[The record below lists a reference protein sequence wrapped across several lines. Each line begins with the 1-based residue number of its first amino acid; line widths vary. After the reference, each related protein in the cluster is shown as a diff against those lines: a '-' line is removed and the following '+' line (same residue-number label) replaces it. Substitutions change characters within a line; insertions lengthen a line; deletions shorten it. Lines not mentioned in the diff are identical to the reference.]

1 LLEYKRFDAQGSKD
15 KVSLMKVI
23 ANIIKFVI
31 LLLLFLLLGC
41 AQKQPVLYPNSH
53 LKSVGKEAAQADI
66 EECIQLAKDYGT
78 DTDKGNEIVK
88 SSAKGA
94 AVGAAGGAAVGAVT
108 GNFGR
113 GVAAGAAGGAA
124 VGGTRKALDSGDPN
138 SVFKRFVEKCLRDKG
153 YHPIGW
159 K

>member
-1 LLEYKRFDAQGSKD
+1 
-15 KVSLMKVI
+15 MKVI

-31 LLLLFLLLGC
+31 FLLLFFLLGC

-113 GVAAGAAGGAA
+113 GLAAGAAGGAA
-124 VGGTRKALDSGDPN
+124 VGGTRKALESGDPN
-138 SVFKRFVEKCLRDKG
+138 PVFKRFVEKCLRDKG

>member
-1 LLEYKRFDAQGSKD
+1 MKAFAIISKLL
-15 KVSLMKVI
+15 
-23 ANIIKFVI
+23 I
-31 LLLLFLLLGC
+31 LLLILLLLGC

-66 EECIQLAKDYGT
+66 DECIQLAKDYGA
-78 DTDKGNEIVK
+78 DTDKGTEIVK

-138 SVFKRFVEKCLRDKG
+138 PVFKRFVEKCLKDKG